1 MVCTNIPKPENL
13 RILKI
18 ITSLNITT
26 FSLSKCLHIIVSLLS
41 LHVFYINE
49 YLILI
54 FIFILYNTINL
65 IVLPIIISVDRFSD
79 AIPIYLILYIHTSRF
94 LINLSTQSL
103 LNNLFTA
110 TIIIHFTTICHR
122 YIKSKFVYSFSY
134 SNSFVNSLSEF
145 LLSYTTSIALSAGLY
160 EFNIDTYH
168 YIQILLNWICSNTT
182 KIHIKLYLMFF
193 EPISKMFLLHMFIIT
208 YVLISFGFI
217 NRTFHNT
224 QYLSFYFHNLSMLF
238 TVRFGTFHIF
248 ILVLYATNLITY
260 YIISDWIIIQ
270 FYINVLLSYLCPSSF
285 SMDQIKFSFVE
296 YFH

>member
-1 MVCTNIPKPENL
+1 MCIHLILYYHCIIGIGLSQDINFQKFQFTDYNIHTQHMHNQLNQLNLLYNTLIMVCTNIPKPENL

-94 LINLSTQSL
+94 LITLSTQSL

-110 TIIIHFTTICHR
+110 TIIIHFTTIRHR

-145 LLSYTTSIALSAGLY
+145 LLSYTTSITLSAGLY

-168 YIQILLNWICSNTT
+168 YIQFLLHWICSNT
-182 KIHIKLYLMFF
+182 
-193 EPISKMFLLHMFIIT
+193 
-208 YVLISFGFI
+208 
-217 NRTFHNT
+217 
-224 QYLSFYFHNLSMLF
+224 
-238 TVRFGTFHIF
+238 
-248 ILVLYATNLITY
+248 
-260 YIISDWIIIQ
+260 
-270 FYINVLLSYLCPSSF
+270 
-285 SMDQIKFSFVE
+285 
-296 YFH
+296 